1 MSRAVRR
8 LLARAARP
16 FSGRRPAASPALPS
30 GSPPRSGFRPRPLF
44 ARATACLFAAAFA
57 LLLGAGAAEA
67 HDSGPSGHVD
77 FIAGF
82 TPTSCTNNP
91 TKCAH
96 RPTGYA
102 VPGPNEG
109 EITIVWARATTGPQE
124 SFSEWRFYG
133 KEIENSPFLPTV
145 DKSTD
150 EDLTTYTFSNL
161 DLGDP
166 YSVGVGI
173 ATAEVPDP
181 QVFSQYSIA
190 TLKPLSIPTVSSA
203 SVNGTSLTITF
214 SENLAAAA
222 SLANDAFAVKK
233 TPAGGM
239 ETDVTLTGTPS
250 ISGKTVTLTLADASA
265 VVHTDTDVKVTYTKP
280 ATGTNNKLKSTTEGL
295 VATFTQGV
303 TNSTPSPPTVSS
315 ASVRGTS
322 LSIRFN
328 KNLAAAPD
336 LANSAF
342 TVKKTPPDGTE
353 TVVTLSGTPTI
364 SASTVTLTLADAVAA
379 DDTVTVGYTDPGGN
393 AGNVLRS
400 AGSTGPVGRVATF
413 AGNDRLTVL
422 NNTRPPRPPGYSIQC
437 SDYGYWYV
445 HGDISGNPGAR
456 SGIACDMAKPGWI
469 FEWNRPGYIKWV
481 YRGDYVVTP
490 YTTSSGSIRTRRAP
504 ISGGNARPP
513 VNQPVAT
520 GRQYTAFTYIAD
532 ASNRAVRGA
541 DGMCYRERR
550 VSGRWQRSIAY
561 RTDPN
566 NYLEACRKAA
576 WNAHYRWRNRP
587 LVNPDGGT
595 FPSGPPPAPP
605 VFESAA
611 VDGKTLTLTFD
622 ANLDRGSV
630 PSPGAFRVTVNNA
643 RRNVAAGGVAVS
655 GKTVTLTLTSAVSDT
670 DTVKVRY
677 TKPSARPLQGAAFG
691 KAVAT
696 FADQDTKTRESIWS
710 ATLTTAEITIGTWQG
725 FGCSGSADPCSSAL
739 TKASF
744 TRGNKSYQIEAVGR
758 IMVRI
763 GQSFSQFL
771 ALQLDS
777 AIPSGFTLHVGDRR
791 FPVSNA
797 SLSNSG
803 KTASWSNPGFTWS
816 VGQQVSLRLTTLPG
830 SGGSG
835 AVAEEPTVV
844 SEGPQPTS
852 VSGVTVASDAGADKT
867 YGLGDSIQVEVTF
880 VGPVEVDTTGGTPRL
895 RIDMDP
901 ADWGEKWAEYQ
912 SGSGTDTLVFAH
924 TVVEPNLST
933 QGIAV
938 LENSLELN
946 GGTIGFSSG
955 HAAYLGHTGLA
966 HDDNH
971 KVDWQTE
978 PESGAVGTSGA
989 EPASATG
996 VTVTSSAGDDKTY
1009 GIGDTIHVR
1018 VTFDGMVDVTGTPRL
1033 KIDMDPAEWGEKL
1046 AAYESG
1052 SGTSSLTF
1060 AHTVVEPNI
1069 STQGIAVLANSL
1081 ELNGGTIRSG
1091 SVDAALAHTGLGHD
1105 ANHKVNWQTQPESG
1119 GGADAQTAD
1128 AQPAVEPGGG
1138 PVGTS
1143 DPPGG
1148 ASGDGGTSEPPPP
1161 PTVTGLEV
1169 VSDPGADDTYMMG
1182 DTILIR
1188 ATFSGP
1194 VTVTGSP
1201 GLKIDMDPAEWGEK
1215 RAAYRSGSGTDSL
1228 TFAHT
1233 VVEPN
1238 YSTQGIAVLA
1248 NSLSG
1253 GTILSKD
1260 TDANAV
1266 LGHTGLGHDS
1276 GHKVDWRPAV
1286 SVADAQANES
1296 GQSGWARG
1304 GDGASMAFE
1313 VSLGRAFTT
1322 AEHRVTV
1329 DYATADGTAKAG
1341 EDYTA
1346 TSGTLTFAA
1355 GERAKTVRVP
1365 ILDDAIDEGQET
1377 FKVRLSNARGARIGD
1392 GEATGTISNDD
1403 PLQKMWL
1410 SRFGRTVAGHV
1421 TDAVSD
1427 RLAHPLSGA
1436 QVTVGGQTVDLAR
1449 TEDEAWVGEALTSVA
1464 RALGAREEHE
1474 PGDGPGSGFG
1484 AGGSPGTGLG
1494 RIQTVS
1500 PGGTPAREITGREL
1514 LLGSAFHLAR
1524 EGDGT
1529 GPGLAAWGRVT
1540 TGGFDGEAPSDG
1552 GRLRIDGEVT
1562 TGILGADAAWN
1573 RLLAGVAIS
1582 VSEGEGNF
1590 ALAGTD
1596 SGTIES
1602 SMTTVSPYA
1611 RFSVNDRVSVWGL
1624 AGWGTGDM
1632 TIVQDARAANGNRPE
1647 RDEIV
1652 TRTDL
1657 EMRLIAGG
1665 GRGALIEADE
1675 DGGIDLALKADAF
1688 YVETEAEA
1696 VSNEGATTAAASRV
1710 RLALEGGRAFDM
1722 GDGAVL
1728 RPSLELGLRH
1738 DGGDAE
1744 TGTGVEIGG
1753 GVSYADPGSGLSVEA
1768 KARMLVAHADA
1779 DYREWG
1785 ATASVRLAPGER
1797 GRGLSFSL
1805 SPTLGAAGSATDRLW
1820 GARDAGG
1827 LAPVGAEF
1835 EASRGLDAE
1844 LGYGLSVFGDR
1855 FTGTPNLGFGVSDTA
1870 RAYRIGWR
1878 LTSAVRGDPGFEVN
1892 LDATRREAANDNGA
1906 ASGSGK
1912 PDHGL
1917 MLRAAIRW

>member
-1 MSRAVRR
+1 M
-8 LLARAARP
+8 
-16 FSGRRPAASPALPS
+16 
-30 GSPPRSGFRPRPLF
+30 
-44 ARATACLFAAAFA
+44 
-57 LLLGAGAAEA
+57 
-67 HDSGPSGHVD
+67 
-77 FIAGF
+77 
-82 TPTSCTNNP
+82 
-91 TKCAH
+91 
-96 RPTGYA
+96 
-102 VPGPNEG
+102 
-109 EITIVWARATTGPQE
+109 VWSRATTGPQE
-124 SFSEWRFYG
+124 SFNAWRIYNRKG
-133 KEIENSPFLPTV
+133 VWLLPQEVTTPSVENLAS
-145 DKSTD
+145 
-150 EDLTTYTFSNL
+150 YTFSGL
-161 DLGDP
+161 DLGDT
-166 YSVGVGI
+166 YTVGVAI
-173 ATAEVPDP
+173 ATAETGEPRI
-181 QVFSQYSIA
+181 FSTISIA
-190 TLKPLSIPTVSSA
+190 RLMPLALSTVQ
-203 SVNGTSLTITF
+203 SVRDTSLTIRF
-214 SENLAAAA
+214 HVNLAAAA
-222 SLANDAFAVKK
+222 SLANGAFTVKVDGSV
-233 TPAGGM
+233 A
-239 ETDVTLTGTPS
+239 TLSGSPS
-250 ISGKTVTLTLADASA
+250 ISG
-265 VVHTDTDVKVTYTKP
+265 
-280 ATGTNNKLKSTTEGL
+280 
-295 VATFTQGV
+295 Q
-303 TNSTPSPPTVSS
+303 
-315 ASVRGTS
+315 
-322 LSIRFN
+322 
-328 KNLAAAPD
+328 
-336 LANSAF
+336 
-342 TVKKTPPDGTE
+342 
-353 TVVTLSGTPTI
+353 
-364 SASTVTLTLADAVAA
+364 TVTLTLADAVAVGA
-379 DDTVTVGYTDPGGN
+379 TVTVSYAKPTSGTNNRLKSTVGGEVASFTDRP
-393 AGNVLRS
+393 
-400 AGSTGPVGRVATF
+400 
-413 AGNDRLTVL
+413 VL
-422 NNTRPPRPPGYSIQC
+422 NNTRPPRGPGYSIQC

-513 VNQPVAT
+513 VNQPVADGT
-520 GRQYTAFTYIAD
+520 HFAAFSYIAD

-566 NYLEACRKAA
+566 NYLEACRKAS
-576 WNAHYRWRNRP
+576 WNAHYRWRNRA

-595 FPSGPPPAPP
+595 FPSGSPPAIPSP
-605 VFESAA
+605 QSAA
-611 VDGKTLTLTFD
+611 VNVWTLTVTFD

-643 RRNVAAGGVAVS
+643 RRNVAPGGVAVS
-655 GKTVTLTLTSAVSDT
+655 GKTVTLTLASAVTYT

-677 TKPSARPLQGAAFG
+677 SRPSVRPLRDTYGRTT
-691 KAVAT
+691 AT
-696 FADQDTKTRESIWS
+696 FADQTVTNNTTNGTTRSAGALVSNTNVGFQDASFGSIPAGFARGQPFTTGSHANGYKLTGVELSLTRPS
-710 ATLTTAEITIGTWQG
+710 AGAAPSYSLSIHSDSSGNPGASLGTLTNPASLPTSFELQWFAAPGSGIGLSANTTYFVVVENAAGSTALGTAVTLSVAEDPNAATGWSIGDVARLRTSGTWG
-725 FGCSGSADPCSSAL
+725 
-739 TKASF
+739 TASN
-744 TRGNKSYQIEAVGR
+744 RL
-758 IMVRI
+758 
-763 GQSFSQFL
+763 FL
-771 ALQLDS
+771 ALH
-777 AIPSGFTLHVGDRR
+777 G
-791 FPVSNA
+791 
-797 SLSNSG
+797 SLSD
-803 KTASWSNPGFTWS
+803 
-816 VGQQVSLRLTTLPG
+816 TLV
-830 SGGSG
+830 G

-844 SEGPQPTS
+844 DEGPQPTS
-852 VSGVTVASDAGADKT
+852 VESVTVASGAGADKT
-867 YGLGDSIQVEVTF
+867 YGLGDTIQVKVTF

-901 ADWGEKWAEYQ
+901 ADWGEKWAAYQ
-912 SGSGTDTLVFAH
+912 SGGGTDTLVFAH

-966 HDDNH
+966 HDANH

-996 VTVTSSAGDDKTY
+996 VTVTSSAGADKTY

-1018 VTFDGMVDVTGTPRL
+1018 VTFDGTVDVTGTPRL

-1091 SVDAALAHTGLGHD
+1091 GADAALAHTGLAHD

-1238 YSTQGIAVLA
+1238 HSTQGIAVLA

-1266 LGHTGLGHDS
+1266 LGHTGLGHDA

-1313 VSLGRAFTT
+1313 VSLDRAFTT

-1355 GERAKTVRVP
+1355 GERTKTVRVP
-1365 ILDDAIDEGQET
+1365 ILDDAIDEGEET
-1377 FKVRLSNARGARIGD
+1377 FKLRLSNARGARIGD

-1427 RLAHPLSGA
+1427 RLANPLAGA

-1474 PGDGPGSGFG
+1474 PGDGPGSGLG
-1484 AGGSPGTGLG
+1484 AGGWPGTGLG

-1500 PGGTPAREITGREL
+1500 PGGTPAREVTGREL

-1540 TGGFDGEAPSDG
+1540 TGGFDGEARSDG

-1590 ALAGTD
+1590 AQAGTD

-1675 DGGIDLALKADAF
+1675 TGGIDLALKADAF

-1696 VSNEGATTAAASRV
+1696 VSNEGATTGAASRV

-1753 GVSYADPGSGLSVEA
+1753 GVSYADAASGLSVEA

-1805 SPTLGAAGSATDRLW
+1805 SPTLGATGSATDRLW

-1844 LGYGLSVFGDR
+1844 LGYGLSLFGDR
-1855 FTGTPNLGFGVSDTA
+1855 FTGTPNLGLGVSDTA

-1878 LTSAVRGDPGFEVN
+1878 LTSVVRGDPGFEVN

-1912 PDHGL
+1912 ADHGV

>member
-16 FSGRRPAASPALPS
+16 FSGRPPAASPALPS
-30 GSPPRSGFRPRPLF
+30 ASPPARSL

-57 LLLGAGAAEA
+57 LLLGAGASEVQAQ
-67 HDSGPSGHVD
+67 DSLLTVNVATINGTLLILTFGSNLEGSSVP
-77 FIAGF
+77 
-82 TPTSCTNNP
+82 TNNAF
-91 TKCAH
+91 TVKVGGSEVALS
-96 RPTGYA
+96 
-102 VPGPNEG
+102 
-109 EITIVWARATTGPQE
+109 TTTAPSIDG
-124 SFSEWRFYG
+124 SGVLTLTLAS
-133 KEIENSPFLPTV
+133 TV
-145 DKSTD
+145 SAGDTVTVSYDKS
-150 EDLTTYTFSNL
+150 EAGSNPL
-161 DLGDP
+161 LSANSGNPEMMSFDNHPVTNHTAPVVTGT
-166 YSVGVGI
+166 S
-173 ATAEVPDP
+173 ATG
-181 QVFSQYSIA
+181 S
-190 TLKPLSIPTVSSA
+190 
-203 SVNGTSLTITF
+203 SLTITF
-214 SENLAAAA
+214 DVDLD
-222 SLANDAFAVKK
+222 ANSVPANSAFPVKVD
-233 TPAGGM
+233 GSS
-239 ETDVTLTGTPS
+239 VTLSGTPS
-250 ISGKTVTLTLADASA
+250 ISGQTVILTLAS
-265 VVHTDTDVKVTYTKP
+265 
-280 ATGTNNKLKSTTEGL
+280 
-295 VATFTQGV
+295 
-303 TNSTPSPPTVSS
+303 
-315 ASVRGTS
+315 
-322 LSIRFN
+322 
-328 KNLAAAPD
+328 
-336 LANSAF
+336 
-342 TVKKTPPDGTE
+342 
-353 TVVTLSGTPTI
+353 
-364 SASTVTLTLADAVAA
+364 AVAA
-379 DDTVTVGYTDPGGN
+379 GDTVTVSYS
-393 AGNVLRS
+393 GNVLRK
-400 AGSTGPVGRVATF
+400 AGSFGTSGRVATF
-413 AGNDRLTVL
+413 TDLMVV

-520 GRQYTAFTYIAD
+520 GTHYTAFTYIAD
-532 ASNRAVRGA
+532 PSNRAVRGA

-566 NYLEACRKAA
+566 NYLEACRKAS
-576 WNAHYRWRNRP
+576 WNAHYRWRNRA

-605 VFESAA
+605 EFESAA

-643 RRNVAAGGVAVS
+643 RRNVATGGVAIA
-655 GKTVTLTLTSAVSDT
+655 GKTVTLTLASAVVTD

-677 TKPSARPLQGAAFG
+677 TKPSANRLQDTYGRAA
-691 KAVAT
+691 AT
-696 FADQDTKTRESIWS
+696 FADQEVTNNTPETIWS
-710 ATLTTAEITIGTWQG
+710 ATLTVNSIQGGLLLGCTSLGCTITSNNFEHEGTTYQVVG
-725 FGCSGSADPCSSAL
+725 VTRFAGSA
-739 TKASF
+739 
-744 TRGNKSYQIEAVGR
+744 EAVGFA
-758 IMVRI
+758 ITLDNA
-763 GQSFSQFL
+763 FSR
-771 ALQLDS
+771 DW
-777 AIPSGFTLHVGDRR
+777 TLHVDNRL
-791 FPVSNA
+791 FPVTGA
-797 SLSNSG
+797 SLSDSD
-803 KTASWSNPGFTWS
+803 KTATWTNPGFTWTQ
-816 VGQQVSLRLTTLPG
+816 GQQVSLRLTK
-830 SGGSG
+830 GGSSG
-835 AVAEEPTVV
+835 DAAVASDPVV
-844 SEGPQPTS
+844 VDEGPQPTS
-852 VSGVTVASDAGADKT
+852 VSGVTVASGAGADKT
-867 YGLGDSIQVEVTF
+867 YGLGETIQVEVTF

-901 ADWGEKWAEYQ
+901 ADWGEKWATYE
-912 SGSGTDTLVFAH
+912 SGSGTATLVFAH

-938 LENSLELN
+938 IENSLELN

-996 VTVTSSAGDDKTY
+996 VTVVSSAGADKTY

-1033 KIDMDPAEWGEKL
+1033 RIDMDPADWGEKL

-1052 SGTSSLTF
+1052 SGTGSLTF

-1091 SVDAALAHTGLGHD
+1091 GADAALAHTGLAHD
-1105 ANHKVNWQTQPESG
+1105 ANHKINWQTQPESG
-1119 GGADAQTAD
+1119 GGAD

-1148 ASGDGGTSEPPPP
+1148 ASGDGGTSESPPP

-1201 GLKIDMDPAEWGEK
+1201 GLKIDLDPAEWGEK

-1238 YSTQGIAVLA
+1238 ISTQGIAVLA

-1313 VSLGRAFTT
+1313 VSLSRAFTT

-1329 DYATADGTAKAG
+1329 DYATSDGTAKAG

-1365 ILDDAIDEGQET
+1365 ILDDAIDEGEET
-1377 FKVRLSNARGARIGD
+1377 FQLRLSNARGARIGD

-1427 RLAHPLSGA
+1427 RLANPLSGA

-1464 RALGAREEHE
+1464 RALGAREEPV
-1474 PGDGPGSGFG
+1474 PGDGPGSGLG
-1484 AGGSPGTGLG
+1484 AGGWPGTGLG

-1590 ALAGTD
+1590 AQAGTD

-1675 DGGIDLALKADAF
+1675 TGGIDLALKADAF
-1688 YVETEAEA
+1688 HVETEAEA
-1696 VSNEGATTAAASRV
+1696 ISNEGATTGVASRV

-1722 GDGAVL
+1722 GDGAAL

-1844 LGYGLSVFGDR
+1844 LGYGLSLFGDR

-1878 LTSAVRGDPGFEVN
+1878 LTSVVRGDPGFEVN

-1912 PDHGL
+1912 ADHGL